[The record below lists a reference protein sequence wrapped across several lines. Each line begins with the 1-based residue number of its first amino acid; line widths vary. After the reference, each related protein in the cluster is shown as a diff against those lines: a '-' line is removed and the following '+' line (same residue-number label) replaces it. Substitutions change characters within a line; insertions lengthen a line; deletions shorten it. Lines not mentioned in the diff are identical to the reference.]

1 MRLLKSKL
9 FWTIVVVLI
18 LAVLAW
24 KNVYRFRGP
33 EGGGQV
39 AFDGTRSVNAADI
52 ALPDGYRAEAIATG
66 LTFPVAVAFDD
77 SARTYV
83 LEAGYAYG
91 EKWKVPRLLRLEPG
105 GRMTEIA
112 RGEIPPWTGISF
124 ANGTFYISEG
134 GAKEPGGRILA
145 VSPRGE
151 IRVLIDSLPSYGD
164 HHTNRAVPGPDGWI
178 YFSIGVATNSG
189 VVGEDNFK
197 FGWGKRSPTF
207 HDIPCTDIALTGE
220 NFETPDFRRSDS
232 AATTV
237 RTGAYLPFGTP
248 STGGQVIRGAVPCTG
263 SVLRIP
269 PAGGDPQLVAWGF
282 RNPFGLEFGPDNT
295 LYVTD
300 NGFDIRGSRPV
311 FGGGDHFWRVTPGT
325 WYGWPDYSGG
335 IAVAQ
340 ERFKP
345 QGKPQ
350 PKPLFSR
357 LPNTPPK
364 PVARLSVHSSSNGFD
379 FSTNPAFG
387 YVGDAF
393 IAQLGDMTPGTGKLW
408 SPTGFRVIRVNPGTG
423 DITDFMANRG
433 KTIGPATWMGNAG
446 IERPV
451 DARFDPAGAALYVT
465 DFGVMTTSEQ
475 GPVAHEGTGVIWK
488 ITRTAGGTP

>member
-1 MRLLKSKL
+1 LRLLKSKL
-9 FWTIVVVLI
+9 LWTIVIVL
-18 LAVLAW
+18 LVAVLLA
-24 KNVYRFRGP
+24 KSVFQFRGS
-33 EGGGQV
+33 EGGGEV
-39 AFDGTRSVNAADI
+39 AFEPPRRVDAADVL
-52 ALPDGYRAEAIATG
+52 LPSGYRAEVVATG

-77 SARTYV
+77 SARLYV

-91 EKWKVPRLLRLEPG
+91 EKWTVPRLIRLDPG
-105 GRMTEIA
+105 GRKTEIA
-112 RGEIPPWTGISF
+112 RGELPPWTGISF
-124 ANGTFYISEG
+124 ANGRFYISEG

-145 VSPRGE
+145 VTPGGQMS
-151 IRVLIDSLPSYGD
+151 VVIDSLPSYGD
-164 HHTNRAVPGPDGWI
+164 HHTNRPVPGPDGSI

-207 HDIPCTDIALTGE
+207 HDIPCADITLAGE

-232 AATTV
+232 AGTA

-248 STGGQVIRGAVPCTG
+248 SSPGQVIRGAVPCTG
-263 SVLRIP
+263 SVLRVS
-269 PAGGDPQLVAWGF
+269 PAGGAPELVAWGF
-282 RNPFGLEFGPDNT
+282 RNPFGLEFGPDNA

-311 FGGGDHFWRVTPGT
+311 FGGGDHLWRVTPGS

-345 QGKPQ
+345 QGKGQ
-350 PKPLFSR
+350 PSAIFARP
-357 LPNTPPK
+357 PNAPPT

-408 SPTGFRVIRVNPGTG
+408 SPTGFRVVRVNVSTG
-423 DITDFMANRG
+423 DVTDFFTNRG
-433 KTIGPATWMGNAG
+433 KTVGPATWMGNAG

-451 DARFDPAGAALYVT
+451 DARFDPTGSALYVT
-465 DFGVMTTSEQ
+465 DFGVMTTSER
-475 GPVAHEGTGVIWK
+475 GPVAHEGTGVVWR
-488 ITRTAGGTP
+488 ITRAAGGGT